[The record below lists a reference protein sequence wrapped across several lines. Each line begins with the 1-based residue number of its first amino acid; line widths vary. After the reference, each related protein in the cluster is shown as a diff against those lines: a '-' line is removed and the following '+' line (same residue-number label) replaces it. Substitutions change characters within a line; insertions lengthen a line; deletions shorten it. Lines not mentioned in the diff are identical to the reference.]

1 MFKQF
6 VLFIFESPN
15 QSRFAIFGHQ
25 NRAKIAKFGLVRTL
39 KNDFFKNLFFQK
51 FSPSNSE
58 QVSKILL
65 MVKIISMAS
74 RNDFLHFM
82 KLFTTFHGLFFRLRS
97 IFRRFFKFVHS
108 FPKNL
113 ANQSSW
119 NFCQMLE
126 LPSCVANKLFRSI
139 RWTLKNFFFWR
150 KKKTSI
156 LSKNQWFSE
165 PP

>member
-1 MFKQF
+1 MTF
-6 VLFIFESPN
+6 
-15 QSRFAIFGHQ
+15 
-25 NRAKIAKFGLVRTL
+25 
-39 KNDFFKNLFFQK
+39 KNDFFKNLFLQK

-65 MVKIISMAS
+65 MVKIISLAS
-74 RNDFLHFM
+74 RNDFRHFLT
-82 KLFTTFHGLFFRLRS
+82 LFTTFHVLFFRLRS

-119 NFCQMLE
+119 NFCQVLE
-126 LPSCVANKLFRSI
+126 LPSCMANKLFRSI
-139 RWTLKNFFFWR
+139 RCVLKKFFLFR
-150 KKKTSI
+150 KKSTSI
-156 LSKNQWFSE
+156 LSRNNFFD